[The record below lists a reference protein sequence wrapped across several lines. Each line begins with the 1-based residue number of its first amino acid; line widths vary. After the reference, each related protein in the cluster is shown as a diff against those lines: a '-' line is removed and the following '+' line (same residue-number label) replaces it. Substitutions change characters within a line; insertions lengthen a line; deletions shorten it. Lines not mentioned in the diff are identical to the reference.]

1 MSSTEETVLLY
12 LIAPMFDTFLWF
24 LPFGQHLQLF
34 VGSPETL
41 TSGGAEPTVSSDW
54 WPQNGEQRW
63 TDSFYQDWGLTRLKC
78 SCTTPPPP
86 FFASPLA
93 SSATPLYA
101 SESPHLTAAT
111 FSLIFSADPSSH
123 LPTRGDMVRTWP
135 TVRDFNQ
142 SLQNWHEVFCYLL
155 LQERVRDNSQWS
167 GPNTICTKRVG

>member
-1 MSSTEETVLLY
+1 MVSPFPTASAALCRL
-12 LIAPMFDTFLWF
+12 PGDTDIRPRSRGHCLEW
-24 LPFGQHLQLF
+24 LMT
-34 VGSPETL
+34 PEWR
-41 TSGGAEPTVSSDW
+41 AE
-54 WPQNGEQRW
+54 RW

-86 FFASPLA
+86 FVASPLA

-111 FSLIFSADPSSH
+111 FPLIFSADPSSH
-123 LPTRGDMVRTWP
+123 LPTRGDMVRTWL

-155 LQERVRDNSQWS
+155 LRERVRDNSQWS